1 MIAAPNALPRL
12 LPMSTPNPDAE
23 SPRPLSAPPSIA
35 PDTLAVSLR
44 SALNPQPSTSAPAS
58 VSLEGFPQDEETR
71 AALYWMGDDYARTL
85 ATRLSRHLA
94 ADDPTGTMLALRC
107 LQPPKLNVDA
117 AEDDGR
123 VLAVDADFSV
133 EAIMRSG
140 DGSRWALRIALRYQA
155 DQLDRDDGGHIRS
168 EASVEAVNPA

>member
-1 MIAAPNALPRL
+1 
-12 LPMSTPNPDAE
+12 MSIPNPDAA
-23 SPRPLSAPPSIA
+23 STRPPSA
-35 PDTLAVSLR
+35 SPST
-44 SALNPQPSTSAPAS
+44 LNPPPATS

-85 ATRLSRHLA
+85 ATRLARHLA
-94 ADDPTGTMLALRC
+94 ADDPAGTMLALRC

-123 VLAVDADFSV
+123 VLAVDADFEV
-133 EAIMRSG
+133 EAVMRSG

-155 DQLDRDDGGHIRS
+155 DQLDRDDGGHVRS